1 MVKGKAGRQLPGE
14 ACAGIGIG
22 IGIGISISI
31 GICCLGLARPSAG
44 ARSRGGGSP
53 PASSQ
58 PGVMGL
64 WRDREAVPS
73 QASDGGQIL
82 HPPPCRACRLP
93 RRPGSRSIIST
104 DFCWEGER
112 QVELLGEGGA
122 DPRAARWQGS
132 GGGSPS
138 SPSLH
143 GEPFHQYSHCR
154 PSLGSRF
161 MLG

>member
-14 ACAGIGIG
+14 ACAGIGTG

-44 ARSRGGGSP
+44 ARSRGEGSP

-82 HPPPCRACRLP
+82 HPPPLSRLP
-93 RRPGSRSIIST
+93 VATATREQEHHFDR
-104 DFCWEGER
+104 F
-112 QVELLGEGGA
+112 LLG
-122 DPRAARWQGS
+122 R
-132 GGGSPS
+132 
-138 SPSLH
+138 
-143 GEPFHQYSHCR
+143 GEA
-154 PSLGSRF
+154 G
-161 MLG
+161 